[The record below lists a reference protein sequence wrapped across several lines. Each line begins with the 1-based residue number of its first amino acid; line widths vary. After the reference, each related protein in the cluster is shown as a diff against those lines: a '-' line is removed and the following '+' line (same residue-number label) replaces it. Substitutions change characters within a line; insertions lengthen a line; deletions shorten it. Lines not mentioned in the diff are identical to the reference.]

1 MSTIPKEMAKVAA
14 AITGLIIEPLIFWA
28 FCIFRAINKEKFKVF
43 AVSLKNSII
52 ALATGLFLSTSSF
65 AQEITVGADQFIEYV
80 PKLVGKRVAVVANH
94 TSLTASGEHLVD
106 VLLEAKLNVVKV
118 FSPEHGFRGTASAG
132 EELNNDVDKA
142 TGLAIISLYGKD
154 KKPSPAMLED
164 VDVVLFDIQDVG
176 VRFYTYISTMSLVM
190 EACAES
196 NVAMI
201 ILDRPNP
208 NGHYVDGPTLK
219 PGFESFVGM
228 HHIPVVHGM
237 TVGEYAKMVNGQYWL
252 KDSVQCNLTVVP
264 ILGYAHTMVFSLQVP
279 PSPNLPNDEAI
290 RLYPSLCFFEGTI
303 VSVGRGTDKP
313 FQQIG
318 APWLQKEFPNYSFTP
333 TPNYG
338 AKDPKV
344 KGEKCYGVDLTPFAK
359 GFLVRYNQLY
369 LYWLIESY
377 AVADDQENFFNSF
390 FDKLAGSETLRIQI
404 VSGASEEEIRQSW
417 QADLIA
423 FKKLRRQ
430 YLLYPDFE

>member
-1 MSTIPKEMAKVAA
+1 MAKVAA
-14 AITGLIIEPLIFWA
+14 VITGLIIEPLIFWA

-52 ALATGLFLSTSSF
+52 ALAMGLFLSTSIN
-65 AQEITVGADQFIEYV
+65 AQEIVVGADRFVEYV
-80 PKLVGKRVAVVANH
+80 PKLVGKRVALVANH
-94 TSLTASGEHLVD
+94 TSLTASGQHLVD
-106 VLLEAKLNVVKV
+106 VLLAAKLNVVKV

-142 TGLAIISLYGKD
+142 TGLPIISLYGKD
-154 KKPSPAMLED
+154 KKPSADMLQD

-176 VRFYTYISTMSLVM
+176 ARFYTYISTMSLVM
-190 EACAES
+190 EACAEN

-201 ILDRPNP
+201 VLDRPNP

-237 TVGEYAKMVNGQYWL
+237 TVGEYAQMVNGQFWL
-252 KDSVQCNLTVVP
+252 KDSVQCMLSVVP
-264 ILGYAHTMVFSLQVP
+264 VQGYAHTMVFSIPVP
-279 PSPNLPNDEAI
+279 PSPNLPTDEAI
-290 RLYPSLCFFEGTI
+290 RLYPSLCFFEATS

-318 APWLQKEFPNYSFTP
+318 APWLNKEFADYSFTP
-333 TPNYG
+333 TPNAG
-338 AKDPKV
+338 AKDPKY
-344 KGEKCYGVDLTPFAK
+344 KGEKCYGLDLTSFAK
-359 GFLVRYNQLY
+359 GFLMHYNKLY
-369 LYWLIESY
+369 LYWLLESY
-377 AVADDQENFFNSF
+377 AVADDKEHYFTSF
-390 FDKLAGSETLRIQI
+390 FDKLAGSEILRTQI
-404 VSGASEEEIRQSW
+404 MTGASEEEIRESW
-417 QADLIA
+417 QADIVA
-423 FKKLRRQ
+423 FKKIRSQ